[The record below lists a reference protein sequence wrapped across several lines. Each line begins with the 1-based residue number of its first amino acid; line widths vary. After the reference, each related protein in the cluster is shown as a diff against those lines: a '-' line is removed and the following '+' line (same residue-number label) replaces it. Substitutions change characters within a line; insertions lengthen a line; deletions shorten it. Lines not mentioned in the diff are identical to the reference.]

1 METTLGRITITS
13 RSTPQLGR
21 TRADFLD
28 DWTLPA
34 TYYDLSGPRISGTVT
49 VWAEAEPAFDH
60 PPVLEDCEVRI
71 LLGRVDPHRRHYN
84 FVERKDLDD
93 PLTVNGV
100 EIARHQTGTYFHP
113 LLLADADR
121 CGGFLSWNLPDRTR
135 ETTTTLLRFVALHW
149 VRRDPE
155 YLVHCV
161 TATRRGLGRW
171 QAERR
176 KRMTRLHHAILDDHQ
191 ALERLRAVG
200 YDAHLYRLAPSP
212 GPIPKADPAS
222 NATTEA

>member
-1 METTLGRITITS
+1 MGRITITS
-13 RSTPQLGR
+13 RSAPQLGR
-21 TRADFLD
+21 TRADFHD

-34 TYYDLSGPRISGTVT
+34 TCYRLDGPRISGTVT

-60 PPVLEDCEVRI
+60 PPVLEDCDVHV
-71 LLGRVDPHRRHYN
+71 LLGHGDPHRRHYN
-84 FVERKDLDD
+84 FVDRKDLDD

-100 EIARHQTGTYFHP
+100 EIARHQTSTYFHP

-135 ETTTTLLRFVALHW
+135 ESATTLLRFVALHW

-155 YLVHCV
+155 YLVHCIN
-161 TATRRGLGRW
+161 ATSRGLGRW

-176 KRMTRLHHAILDDHQ
+176 KRMTRLHRGILDDYQ

-200 YDAHLYRLAPSP
+200 YDAHLYRLAPPP
-212 GPIPKADPAS
+212 GPRSEEADSA
-222 NATTEA
+222 NDTTTKT

>member
-1 METTLGRITITS
+1 MGRITITS
-13 RSTPQLGR
+13 RSAPQLGR
-21 TRADFLD
+21 TRADFRD

-34 TYYDLSGPRISGTVT
+34 TFYDLSGPRINGTVT

-71 LLGRVDPHRRHYN
+71 LLGRADPHRRHYS
-84 FVERKDLDD
+84 FVERKDLDH

-100 EIARHQTGTYFHP
+100 KIARRQTGTYFHP
-113 LLLADADR
+113 LQLADADR

-135 ETTTTLLRFVALHW
+135 ETATALLRFVALHW

-155 YLVHCV
+155 YLVHCIN
-161 TATRRGLGRW
+161 ATCRGLRRW

-176 KRMTRLHHAILDDHQ
+176 KHMTRLHQSILDDHR

-200 YDAHLYRLAPSP
+200 YDAHLYRLAPPP
-212 GPIPKADPAS
+212 GPPNPIAEDADRQRQV
-222 NATTEA
+222 